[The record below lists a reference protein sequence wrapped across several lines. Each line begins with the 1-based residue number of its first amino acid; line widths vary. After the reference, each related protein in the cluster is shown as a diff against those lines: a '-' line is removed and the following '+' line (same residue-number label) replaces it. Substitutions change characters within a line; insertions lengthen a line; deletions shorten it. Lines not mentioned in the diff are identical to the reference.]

1 MNLEVFTLFGIL
13 EKLERDQYKFFLCL
27 VEFISEVI

>member
-13 EKLERDQYKFFLCL
+13 EKLEKDQYKFSCL
-27 VEFISEVI
+27 VELISEII